1 MDKQKALEKIKKCLA
16 LSKSANEHEA
26 AQALKQAQALMKQYG
41 IGTEEIKLS
50 DVGEFGAQAA
60 MTLPQWHWNLTAV
73 CAKAFDCKR
82 YLDVALGEMVFVGV
96 AGKQELA
103 AYAYEVL
110 LRQLRKARRE
120 YMATELKRVRIAK
133 NKTYRADCFCE
144 GWVNTVWRQVRLFA
158 GSKEEAEL
166 VERYLEGKK
175 LTDAKA
181 RTVSASSTAKAAGGY
196 DRFRGAEQG
205 KEAQLHHAM
214 NGTDGVKQIGGAA

>member
-1 MDKQKALEKIKKCLA
+1 MDKKKALEKIKKCLA
-16 LSKSANEHEA
+16 LGKSANEHEA

-60 MTLPQWHWNLTAV
+60 MTLPQWHWNLTAI

-82 YLDVALGEMVFVGV
+82 YFDVALGEMVFVGV

-144 GWVNTVWRQVRLFA
+144 GWVHTVWQQVRLFA
-158 GSKEEAEL
+158 GNKEEVEL
-166 VERYLEGKK
+166 VKRYLEGKK
-175 LTDAKA
+175 LTRAKA
-181 RTVSASSTAKAAGGY
+181 RTAAASTAAKAAGGY
-196 DRFRGAEQG
+196 DRLRGAEQG

-214 NGTDGVKQIGGAA
+214 NGTDDVRQIGGGS